1 MESKK
6 VLIISDI
13 LPSKFMTAG
22 NVLSLLH
29 EEISNEQDIIYIC
42 LHNIELKYLVF
53 EQIGSQSVYFFERPV
68 ENWNLKY
75 RVSIF
80 SKAINLI
87 GELLAVRDSIF
98 TSREII
104 RIINR
109 ENPATVVHVIE
120 SKTSIQVSNRVL
132 NQKFLKSINIGVY
145 WDPIEWWIKSRKT
158 NLVIGKYLISLD
170 KKNILKYDK
179 IIAPSDNMKN
189 YLINIGAKSV
199 ETMYPFYE

>member
-1 MESKK
+1 
-6 VLIISDI
+6 
-13 LPSKFMTAG
+13 MTAG

-29 EEISNEQDIIYIC
+29 EEISNEQEIIYIC

-87 GELLAVRDSIF
+87 GELLSVRDSIF
-98 TSREII
+98 MSREII
-104 RIINR
+104 KIINR
-109 ENPATVVHVIE
+109 ENPATVLHVIE

-158 NLVIGKYLISLD
+158 NLVISKYLILLN
-170 KKNILKYDK
+170 KKNILNYDK

>member
-29 EEISNEQDIIYIC
+29 EEISNEQEIIYIC

-87 GELLAVRDSIF
+87 GELLSVRDSIF
-98 TSREII
+98 MSREII
-104 RIINR
+104 KIINR
-109 ENPATVVHVIE
+109 ENPATVLHVIE

-158 NLVIGKYLISLD
+158 NLVISKYLILLN
-170 KKNILKYDK
+170 KKNILNYDK

>member
-158 NLVIGKYLISLD
+158 NLVISKYLISLN

>member
-6 VLIISDI
+6 VIIISDI

-29 EEISNEQDIIYIC
+29 EEISNEQEIIYIC

-87 GELLAVRDSIF
+87 GELLSVRDSIF
-98 TSREII
+98 MSREII
-104 RIINR
+104 KIINR
-109 ENPATVVHVIE
+109 ENPATVLHVIE

-158 NLVIGKYLISLD
+158 NLVISKYLILLNN
-170 KKNILKYDK
+170 KNILKYDK

>member
-53 EQIGSQSVYFFERPV
+53 EQIGSQYVYFFERPV
-68 ENWNLKY
+68 ENWNMKY

-158 NLVIGKYLISLD
+158 NLVISKYLISLN